1 MTLLE
6 KITRILQTR
15 KGSRPGNYN
24 YGSRLYL
31 LRDKRLDPTTV
42 LLFAKYAK
50 EDIERSDSTIVIA
63 KAKLLSVTGDTF
75 RAIIEVDN
83 TSLEV
88 TV

>member
-24 YGSRLYL
+24 YGSRIYL
-31 LRDKRLDPTTV
+31 LRDKRADPTTV

-50 EDIERSDSTIVIA
+50 EDIERSDPTIVVR
-63 KAKLLSVTGDTF
+63 KAKLIGATGDKF
-75 RAIIEVDN
+75 RAMIEVDN
-83 TSLEV
+83 ASLEV
-88 TV
+88 TA